1 MFKDASIIEYSVMM
15 SAHTSMRVGGPASVF
30 YRPAGEEGLLARIT
44 SFNHAGLPYMILG
57 NGTNVIVR
65 DKGYP
70 GAVLSTLDAL
80 KGIEL
85 INNSSNSSI
94 LIKCGAGESLSR
106 ICRFA
111 AEHGLSG
118 LEELSGIPG
127 TVGGAVYMNAG
138 AYEREISDVLATV
151 RAFDTLNKK
160 HIMLSNEE
168 CDFSY
173 RTSIF
178 RSKQLIVL
186 SAVFLLNIGIRE
198 DIETKMSH
206 FKKIRNAKQPVDLP
220 SSGSF
225 FKRPE
230 GMYAAKMIEEAGM
243 KGVSVGGAM
252 VSDKHAGFIVNTG
265 NASADD
271 VLSLSEKVKTK
282 VFEMYHVML
291 EEEPIIIGV

>member
-1 MFKDASIIEYSVMM
+1 MIKDPSPTEYSVMM
-15 SAHTSMRVGGPASVF
+15 SAHTSMRVGGPASFF
-30 YRPAGEEGLLARIT
+30 YKPAGEEELLSRIT
-44 SFNHAGLPYMILG
+44 SFYNAGMPYILLG

-65 DKGYP
+65 DEGYP
-70 GAVLSTLDAL
+70 GAVLLTLNAL
-80 KGIEL
+80 KGIEISTVPPDL
-85 INNSSNSSI
+85 QNPVV
-94 LIKCGAGESLSR
+94 CGAGESLSR
-106 ICRFA
+106 VCRYA

-118 LEELSGIPG
+118 FEELSGIPG

-138 AYEREISDVLATV
+138 AYDREISDIVISV
-151 RAFDTLNKK
+151 RIFDVFNNKY
-160 HIMLSNEE
+160 IMLSNEE
-168 CDFSY
+168 CAFSY

-178 RSKQLIVL
+178 RTKQYVIL
-186 SAVFLLNIGIRE
+186 SATFLLNRGKRE
-198 DIETKMSH
+198 AIEAKMAH

-225 FKRPE
+225 FKRPK
-230 GMYAAKMIEEAGM
+230 GMYAAKLIEDAGM

-271 VLSLSEKVKTK
+271 VLNLSGKVKTE
-282 VFEMYHVML
+282 VFKKFHVLL